1 MGRNEHIKEYI
12 KSIEPQYVGRLFNN
26 TYRVAVHTHE
36 LWEAVYYT
44 EGTGIVEIQGRRY
57 PFKKGDIF
65 FIAPEIPHTDYAEG
79 GFKNYHYT
87 FHEPPVPGTS
97 FFKIQDSGSGDFLN
111 ILKQMYLEYH
121 LKRKNWE
128 NIVSSLFDTLNQYI
142 ISFMDETAHN
152 AYVSAAVKEI
162 IANISNP
169 NFSTEHM
176 AENYALN
183 NDYFRRLFKEYT
195 GDTPLQ
201 FLLKKRI
208 SFAQQ
213 LLRTS
218 RETGLIIK
226 EIAKLSGFSDYYYF
240 SRMFKKI
247 IGISPKVWAE
257 NLNPNKK

>member
-1 MGRNEHIKEYI
+1 
-12 KSIEPQYVGRLFNN
+12 
-26 TYRVAVHTHE
+26 
-36 LWEAVYYT
+36 
-44 EGTGIVEIQGRRY
+44 
-57 PFKKGDIF
+57 
-65 FIAPEIPHTDYAEG
+65 
-79 GFKNYHYT
+79 
-87 FHEPPVPGTS
+87 
-97 FFKIQDSGSGDFLN
+97 
-111 ILKQMYLEYH
+111 
-121 LKRKNWE
+121 
-128 NIVSSLFDTLNQYI
+128 
-142 ISFMDETAHN
+142 MDETAHN